1 MTKLNKKL
9 SISIAL
15 VVIIVSILSLAINK
29 MFVHKYY
36 LHEKKKELNIIGRE
50 LEVKNT
56 DEILKNLRDIEDK
69 YKSTIVYT
77 KIDFNQTN
85 NDISITD
92 NLSSAFYKE
101 GIRLNKF
108 WVSKETLKNL
118 NYKSVNKIYNQGE
131 LKYSL
136 LVKLML
142 KGDYIF
148 AISLPIEHSQ
158 ETIAIINQF
167 NVILNV
173 VSVIIIIFLTFI
185 LSNKIIKPLEK
196 IKQLSHDIAK
206 LDFRTEEIKTND
218 EIEELSKSIN
228 KMSLSL
234 EKAHNELNNRNESL
248 KVFIGDASHELK
260 TPIALIKAYAM
271 GIQDGIDD
279 GTYIDTI
286 IDQSEKINNMVN
298 TLLYW
303 AKYEKRQVNTST
315 IDLKNEVLKIIKEYE
330 LLLNQNDIQVNLN
343 LDDDKF
349 IINADEDGINI
360 VLSNLISNA
369 IKYTSDKEISLYLH
383 KNNDE
388 IFLSISNPTN
398 IEDKAEINNIWK
410 PFYVLE
416 KSRSKE
422 LSGTGL
428 GLSVV
433 KEILESHKFEYGVE
447 LYEKK
452 IEFYIV
458 FN

>member
-15 VVIIVSILSLAINK
+15 VVILVSILSLAINK

-36 LHEKKKELNIIGRE
+36 LYEKKKDLNVIGKE
-50 LEVKNT
+50 LEDKSI
-56 DEILKNLRDIEDK
+56 DEILKNLMDIEAN

-77 KIDFNQTN
+77 KINFNQTN
-85 NDISITD
+85 NDISITE
-92 NLSSAFYKE
+92 NISEAFYKE

-108 WVSKETLKNL
+108 WISKETLQKL

-142 KGDYIF
+142 KENYIF
-148 AISLPIEHSQ
+148 AIALPIEHSK
-158 ETIAIINQF
+158 ETISIINQF
-167 NVILNV
+167 NVILNSI
-173 VSVIIIIFLTFI
+173 SVIIIIFLTFI

-218 EIEELSKSIN
+218 EIEELSNSIN

-234 EKAHNELNNRNESL
+234 ENAHNELNNRNESL

-260 TPIALIKAYAM
+260 TPIALIKAYAI

-279 GTYIDTI
+279 GTYIETI
-286 IDQSEKINNMVN
+286 IDQSEKMNNMVN

-330 LLLNQNDIQVNLN
+330 LLLKQNEIKVNLN
-343 LDDDKF
+343 IDNDNF
-349 IINADEDGINI
+349 IINADEDGIKI

-369 IKYTSDKEISLYLH
+369 IKYTSDKEVYLYLH
-383 KNNDE
+383 KNNYE
-388 IFLSISNPTN
+388 IFLSVSNLTN
-398 IEDKAEINNIWK
+398 IKDKAEIDNIWK

-433 KEILESHKFEYGVE
+433 KEILEAHKFEYGVD